1 MRESGILL
9 HITSLPS
16 KYGVGSLGKPAYKFV
31 DFLQKAGQKI
41 WQILPIGPTAYGD
54 SPYSS
59 TSAYAINPFFIDLEM
74 LLEEG
79 LIDKEDLKEVSVNR
93 VDFNYLFESRY
104 NLFYKAYERFDK
116 NKEDF
121 IKFKNAII
129 YFF

>member
-31 DFLQKAGQKI
+31 DFLQKSGQKI

-59 TSAYAINPFFIDLEM
+59 TSAYAMNPFFIDLEM

-104 NLFYKAYERFDK
+104 NLFYKA
-116 NKEDF
+116 
-121 IKFKNAII
+121 
-129 YFF
+129 